1 MGQAAYHTPERDVK
15 KMYSSLNAQLEK
27 AQQEKARLNKIE
39 AMLKEFQEELNVLKH
54 KEKEF
59 KEILIR
65 ENYDVEKL
73 EQGSLVSFFYS
84 LTGRLA
90 DKLEKEKTEALAAN
104 LKYEQT
110 LEDII
115 DIESAIG
122 KLTTERSNYLESRRE
137 YEKLYSQKKRMLLEE
152 NGAYAQEIMDL
163 TERVNHLRI
172 NIREIAEALEV
183 GQEALHHM
191 DNALGYLSKAQGWG
205 TFDLLGGGL
214 IADLAKHSHLDSAR
228 GAVTEAQRALHHFQA
243 ELADIHIT
251 AEMKINIQGFITFA
265 DFFFDGIISDWFVQ
279 TRINESKASVEEAR
293 DQVAGILRRLRGMKD
308 ENERML
314 LAEENSLK
322 TFIIEA

>member
-1 MGQAAYHTPERDVK
+1 
-15 KMYSSLNAQLEK
+15 MYSSLNAQLEK
-27 AQQEKARLNKIE
+27 AQQGKARLNKIDG
-39 AMLKEFQEELNVLKH
+39 MLKEFQEELNVLKQR
-54 KEKEF
+54 EKEF

-73 EQGSLVSFFYS
+73 EQGSIMGFFYS
-84 LTGRLA
+84 LTGKLA
-90 DKLEKEKTEALAAN
+90 EKLEKEKREALSAK

-115 DIESAIG
+115 DIESAIE
-122 KLTTERSNYLESRRE
+122 KLTSERTNYQESKNE

-172 NIREIAEALEV
+172 NIKEIDEALEV
-183 GQEALHHM
+183 GQEALQHM
-191 DNALGYLSKAQGWG
+191 ENALGYLSKAQGWG

-214 IADLAKHSHLDSAR
+214 VADLAKHSHLDSAR
-228 GAVTEAQRALHHFQA
+228 GEVAEAQLALHHFQA
-243 ELADIHIT
+243 ELADIQIT

-279 TRINESKASVEEAR
+279 TRINDSKASVEEAT
-293 DQVAGILRRLRGMKD
+293 DQVAAILSRLEAMKD
-308 ENERML
+308 ESERTL
-314 LAEENSLK
+314 LGEENTLK